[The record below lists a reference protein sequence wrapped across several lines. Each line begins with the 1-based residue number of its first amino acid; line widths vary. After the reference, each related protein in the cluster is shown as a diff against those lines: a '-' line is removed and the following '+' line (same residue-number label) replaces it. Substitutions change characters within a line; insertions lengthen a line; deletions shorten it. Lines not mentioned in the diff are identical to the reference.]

1 MSLSTGASP
10 SPVSHLRCRGVGS
23 RLLFRHTVPFECL
36 LTPKLFCLHS
46 WSLVPCMSIPSDALR
61 RHARR
66 GNEPTSR
73 RLYDLFSSRIHQQRP
88 SSLSHYWNPTSDNFS
103 DTLTNPPQYEASSL
117 VFLNATRPT
126 SVCRPIQS
134 SDSTTAAGEA
144 SISPTPQL
152 LSTWSS
158 VAAALGWDWDLQPL
172 LPLVATLA
180 IPRLRRS
187 YREKRKGE
195 QIFQMFAERPYR
207 LDLDLTSVSYSFFFL
222 LLSVTTPI
230 DEIAFSRGLSFTNP
244 LICSAW

>member
-1 MSLSTGASP
+1 
-10 SPVSHLRCRGVGS
+10 
-23 RLLFRHTVPFECL
+23 
-36 LTPKLFCLHS
+36 
-46 WSLVPCMSIPSDALR
+46 MSIPSDALR

-73 RLYDLFSSRIHQQRP
+73 RLYDLFSSRLHQQRP

-187 YREKRKGE
+187 YRESGWRANIPNVCRE
-195 QIFQMFAERPYR
+195 TLSTRSRSHLCLIFF
-207 LDLDLTSVSYSFFFL
+207 SFSFF
-222 LLSVTTPI
+222 SVTTPH
-230 DEIAFSRGLSFTNP
+230 
-244 LICSAW
+244 

>member
-1 MSLSTGASP
+1 
-10 SPVSHLRCRGVGS
+10 
-23 RLLFRHTVPFECL
+23 
-36 LTPKLFCLHS
+36 
-46 WSLVPCMSIPSDALR
+46 MSIPSDALR

-88 SSLSHYWNPTSDNFS
+88 SSLSHYWNPTSDIFS

-187 YREKRKGE
+187 YRESGRESKYSNVCRE
-195 QIFQMFAERPYR
+195 TLSTRSRSHLCR
-207 LDLDLTSVSYSFFFL
+207 LIFFFSFS
-222 LLSVTTPI
+222 LSRPPI
-230 DEIAFSRGLSFTNP
+230 DEIAFSRGLSLRTPSFVP
-244 LICSAW
+244 LGSFDVV

>member
-1 MSLSTGASP
+1 MTLSTGASP
-10 SPVSHLRCRGVGS
+10 SPVSHLWCRGVGS
-23 RLLFRHTVPFECL
+23 RLLFRHTVPFEWL

-73 RLYDLFSSRIHQQRP
+73 RLYDLFSSRIHQQRA

-187 YREKRKGE
+187 YRESGRESK
-195 QIFQMFAERPYR
+195 
-207 LDLDLTSVSYSFFFL
+207 YSKCLPRDPIDSISISPLSHIPFFFL
-222 LLSVTTPI
+222 LLSVTTPH
-230 DEIAFSRGLSFTNP
+230 
-244 LICSAW
+244 